1 MTYIEDNFIMKV
13 FNDTTMSDSIFSN
26 YESEKSKEFEFND
39 CFEKVFGDD
48 SLSKKST
55 SIVQSRIDSC
65 SSSSDKQNE
74 SKVQKRKK
82 QLQKRQLKDFKKN
95 LNKGNQLNFYIAN
108 KEMSKDERLEMINQ
122 EEKLINK
129 MIEYVEKL
137 IKT

>member
-13 FNDTTMSDSIFSN
+13 FNDTTVSDSIFSN
-26 YESEKSKEFEFND
+26 YESEESKEFEFND

-65 SSSSDKQNE
+65 SSSSSKQNE
-74 SKVQKRKK
+74 SKVQKRKR
-82 QLQKRQLKDFKKN
+82 QLQKKQFKDFKKN
-95 LNKGNQLNFYIAN
+95 LNKENQLNFYIAN
-108 KEMSKDERLEMINQ
+108 KEMRKEERLEMINQ

-137 IKT
+137 IET

>member
-13 FNDTTMSDSIFSN
+13 FNDTTMSDSIFFN

-137 IKT
+137 IET